1 VNVRAPAVSTPR
13 RWRTRG
19 RVLLTP
25 LLFLGATLPAHAQ
38 GCAMCLT
45 SATAQ
50 GARAMESMNAGI
62 LVLLVPPLAI
72 IVGVLGFTFL
82 RRP

>member
-1 VNVRAPAVSTPR
+1 
-13 RWRTRG
+13 
-19 RVLLTP
+19 
-25 LLFLGATLPAHAQ
+25 
-38 GCAMCLT
+38 MCLT